1 MSISNVQFN
10 VNDELKSQA
19 AAICEQFGVDLSAML
34 KIFMQKMVTEKN
46 IPFVL
51 DSNSVLALKL
61 AEYKNY
67 KEIKKSAEKEIKRLE
82 EELKMEMDLHNVDT
96 LSGCGITLKYIEFAR
111 HSFDTTGFK
120 TENPE
125 IYEQYTKEVLTHRW
139 IFSEPLVV

>member
-19 AAICEQFGVDLSAML
+19 TAICEQFGVDLSAAL
-34 KIFMQKMVTEKN
+34 KIFMQKMVAEKN

-51 DSNSVLALKL
+51 DSNSILALKL

-67 KEIKKSAEKEIKRLE
+67 KEIKKTAEREIKRLE
-82 EELKMEMDLHNVDT
+82 EELKAEMDMHNVNT
-96 LSGCGITLKYIEFAR
+96 LSGGGVTLKYIEFSR
-111 HSFDTTGFK
+111 HSFDQTGFR

-125 IYEQYTKEVLTHRW
+125 IYEQYTKEVLTHKW
-139 IFSEPLVV
+139 IFSESLVV